1 MRTTDIKIGQ
11 KMTLKDSTVRGGELP
26 VIITDILP
34 GLFGETL
41 YEVKIDK
48 RSRKLDIRSVTR
60 EALK

>member
-11 KMTLKDSTVRGGELP
+11 KMTLKDSTVRGGSSRLLLR
-26 VIITDILP
+26 TFQP

-48 RSRKLDIRSVTR
+48 RSRKLDIRSVIK

>member
-11 KMTLKDSTVRGGELP
+11 KMTLKDSTVRGELP
-26 VIITDILP
+26 VIIMDIQP

-48 RSRKLDIRSVTR
+48 RSRKLDIRSVTK